1 MMRSINARF
10 FSTVRIPYNET
21 TCSNS
26 AYQRGSGQKIVGFSI
41 YGDLNSNKSRS
52 KGKLNII

>member
-1 MMRSINARF
+1 MYEFLF
-10 FSTVRIPYNET
+10 FTVNIPYNET
-21 TCSNS
+21 TCSRS
-26 AYQRGSGQKIVGFSI
+26 AYRRGSGQKIVGFSI